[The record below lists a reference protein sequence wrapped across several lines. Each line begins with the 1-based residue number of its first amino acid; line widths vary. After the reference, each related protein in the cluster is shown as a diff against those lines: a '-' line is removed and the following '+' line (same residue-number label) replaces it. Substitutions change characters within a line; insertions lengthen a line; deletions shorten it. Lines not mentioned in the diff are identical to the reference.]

1 MIPNVQQLLDLS
13 QTSHAQ
19 LFDGCTYAWQVLPR
33 IPAYVAEATASPE
46 QSHSCIG
53 TPYIQT
59 NVAIGEGTIVEH
71 GAVIKGALMIIPGGG
86 DGGAYTPSA
95 GPAIIGRNCRIGPG
109 AYIRENVIIGDNCVV
124 GNSVELKHCLL
135 FNGCQVPHYNY
146 IGESVLGYKAH
157 LGAGAICSNWK
168 LIPTAHVFV
177 YAACVL
183 LRGCSTPQRINPHQD

>member
-1 MIPNVQQLLDLS
+1 MS
-13 QTSHAQ
+13 KASH
-19 LFDGCTYAWQVLPR
+19 DRCYYNT
-33 IPAYVAEATASPE
+33 
-46 QSHSCIG
+46 
-53 TPYIQT
+53 
-59 NVAIGEGTIVEH
+59 
-71 GAVIKGALMIIPGGG
+71 
-86 DGGAYTPSA
+86 

-109 AYIRENVIIGDNCVV
+109 AYIRENVIVGDNCVV

-177 YAACVL
+177 YVYYYFTTK
-183 LRGCSTPQRINPHQD
+183 GNPSSSFVTQR